1 MFRFLA
7 PSAVVLA
14 VVFVSAPA
22 AAHKPFEVDAALGYR
37 FGGALD
43 VDSGGT
49 EGRVTLDGAPAF
61 TGIFGYRIQ
70 PNGFIF
76 INYSRQSTTARYRS
90 DDLATT
96 GQTGLST
103 EYLQFGGNLEVTRGR
118 WVPYLGFSI
127 GATRL
132 AATDMGGD
140 EWRFSAVVD
149 GGVKFDITEWL
160 HLRLLGRLPFT
171 FVSGESEVFCVV
183 PGGCLVTLDGTP
195 LIQGEVYGGVGLSF

>member
-1 MFRFLA
+1 MLRFLA
-7 PSAVVLA
+7 PSAVALAAVL
-14 VVFVSAPA
+14 VSAPA

-43 VDSGGT
+43 VDSSGA

-76 INYSRQSTTARYRS
+76 INYSRQSTTVRYRS
-90 DDLATT
+90 DDLSTT
-96 GQTGLST
+96 GATGLST

-118 WVPYLGFSI
+118 WVPYLGFSV

-132 AATDMGGD
+132 AATDNGGD
-140 EWRFSAVVD
+140 EWRFSAVID
-149 GGVKFDITEWL
+149 GGVKFEITEWL
-160 HLRLLGRLPFT
+160 HLRVLGRLPFT

-183 PGGCLVTLDGTP
+183 PGGCLVLLDGAP